1 MINVC
6 SICFDDN
13 NLIKT
18 NCNHYFHLNCIKQ
31 IIYPKCPCCKSDL
44 TIFLN
49 NNGISNKKI
58 KNNIKIEQNRLFIQ
72 NINIDLLSITDKYDI
87 ICNNIKLN
95 KQKWKNIIK
104 SIILPY
110 IQNIKTLLLN
120 YSVIRYFFK
129 LDGVFIYYC
138 DLKELIINLFS
149 GYTSNVLQW
158 IEKDD
163 FNKNIHIKNFI
174 INLYKEIKA
183 NFTNK
188 VGVLFIINDTIN
200 NKKFIFKEIFY
211 ENTPKLKYMYYSD
224 IIKSLLNLELEKS
237 NLNKKIINPEY
248 KYLKNL
254 LNLKKQ
260 KILQYHNFTNFIK
273 HKINNIFMKYYNE
286 NITGL
291 IEIRY
296 NSEIITFEII
306 YNDIIVYKN
315 RKNNQI
321 LSIKNINDFLINNIN
336 SNKTFIIIYLLNKQ
350 LLYNNLKYLFG
361 YSLSKINNIYK
372 INKLN
377 NDTLE
382 SNLFQE
388 FNGKEIL
395 KKNLL
400 FNYEY
405 L

>member
-1 MINVC
+1 MTNIC

-31 IIYPKCPCCKSDL
+31 IIFPKCPCCKSDL
-44 TIFLN
+44 TLFLN
-49 NNGISNKKI
+49 NKGVSNKKI

-72 NINIDLLSITDKYDI
+72 NINTNLLSITDKYDI

-110 IQNIKTLLLN
+110 IQNNKTLLLN
-120 YSVIRYFFK
+120 YSIMKYFFK
-129 LDGVFIYYC
+129 LDGIFIYYC
-138 DLKELIINLFS
+138 DLKELIINLLS
-149 GYTSNVLQW
+149 GYSSNILQW

-174 INLYKEIKA
+174 INLHKKIKN
-183 NFTNK
+183 NFINK

-200 NKKFIFKEIFY
+200 NKKFIFKKIFY
-211 ENTPKLKYMYYSD
+211 ENTPKLNYMYYSH

-237 NLNKKIINPEY
+237 NLNKINNPEY
-248 KYLKNL
+248 KYLQNL

-273 HKINNIFMKYYNE
+273 HKINNIFIKHYNE

-291 IEIRY
+291 IEIRS
-296 NSEIITFEII
+296 NAEIIIFEII
-306 YNDIIVYKN
+306 YNNTIVYKN
-315 RKNNQI
+315 KTNNEI
-321 LSIKNINDFLINNIN
+321 FSINNFNDLLINNIN
-336 SNKTFIIIYLLNKQ
+336 SNETFIIVYLLDKI
-350 LLYNNLKYLFG
+350 LLYDNLKYLFG
-361 YSLSKINNIYK
+361 YNISKINNIYQT
-372 INKLN
+372 NKLN
-377 NDTLE
+377 NNILE
-382 SNLFQE
+382 SILFQE

-395 KKNLL
+395 KKKLF
-400 FNYEY
+400 FNYKY